1 MLMSRLEAYTLKFPQ
16 ELLIVHALVEKEADI
31 VLVFKGVS
39 SALMRPT
46 ADDPEISVLPENAV
60 IDCIDRLKGPYNPRA
75 PEYIE
80 QGISLSAFIETL
92 TALGL

>member
-16 ELLIVHALVEKEADI
+16 ELLIVHAQIEEAADT
-31 VLVFKGVS
+31 VLIFKGFS

-46 ADDPEISVLPENAV
+46 ASDPEVPVLPKNAV
-60 IDCIDRLKGPYNPRA
+60 IDCIDRLKGPYNPCA

-80 QGISLSAFIETL
+80 QGISSVAFIETL